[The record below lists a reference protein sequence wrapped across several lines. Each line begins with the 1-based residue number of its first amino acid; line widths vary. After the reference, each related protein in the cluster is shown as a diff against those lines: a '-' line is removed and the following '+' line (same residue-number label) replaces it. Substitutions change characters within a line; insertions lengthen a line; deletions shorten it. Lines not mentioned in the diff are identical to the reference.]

1 MQNLKSKF
9 HYIVLSI
16 LLLSGLFEFHLPYT
30 IFSVCLIIALSFQL
44 VSFCVI
50 EYKLRQNVLFGL
62 KHCEKLL
69 EKQSL
74 SVYKGF
80 NVVIYISIAITLY
93 WQGFVLTSGLYVIS
107 HLFIY
112 YILLRA
118 SKAKLFRSYTTGLVF
133 NVFDIEGEKFRFQVT
148 TTVYVVVGN
157 VIKSS
162 SVKDLVYG
170 LSDTRTLLASDYGVC
185 LTKSDAED
193 LLDLLKAKGWLK

>member
-16 LLLSGLFEFHLPYT
+16 LLLSGLFEFHLPYI
-30 IFSVCLIIALSFQL
+30 IFSVCLIIAISAKL
-44 VSFCVI
+44 VVFCVI
-50 EYKLRQNVLFGL
+50 EYQLRQNVLFGL

-80 NVVIYISIAITLY
+80 NIIIYISIAITLY

-107 HLFIY
+107 HLFSY
-112 YILLRA
+112 YVLLRA

-133 NVFDIEGEKFRFQVT
+133 NVSDIGGQ

-157 VIKSS
+157 TIKSAS
-162 SVKDLVYG
+162 IRDLVFG
-170 LSDTRTLLASDYGVC
+170 LSDGRTLRASDYGVC
-185 LTKSDAED
+185 LTRNDAED
-193 LLDLLKAKGWLK
+193 LLDLLKTKGWLK

>member
-16 LLLSGLFEFHLPYT
+16 LLLSGLFEFHLPYI
-30 IFSVCLIIALSFQL
+30 IFSVCLIIVLSFQL
-44 VSFCVI
+44 ISFCII
-50 EYKLRQNVLFGL
+50 ERLLRQNVLFGL

-80 NVVIYISIAITLY
+80 NVVIYISIAIMLY
-93 WQGFVLTSGLYVIS
+93 WQGFILTSGLYAIY
-107 HLFIY
+107 HLFMY

-133 NVFDIEGEKFRFQVT
+133 NVSDIEEEET
-148 TTVYVVVGN
+148 IVYVLVGN
-157 VIKSS
+157 TIKSS
-162 SVKDLVYG
+162 SIRDLVFG
-170 LSDTRTLLASDYGVC
+170 LSDGRTLRASDYGVC
-185 LTKSDAED
+185 LTRNDAED
-193 LLDLLKAKGWLK
+193 LLDLLKTKGWLK

>member
-16 LLLSGLFEFHLPYT
+16 LLLSGLFEFHLPY
-30 IFSVCLIIALSFQL
+30 IVFSVCLIIAISAQL
-44 VSFCVI
+44 VVFCVI
-50 EYKLRQNVLFGL
+50 EYHLRQNVLFGL

-80 NVVIYISIAITLY
+80 NVVIYISIAIMLY

-107 HLFIY
+107 HLFSY
-112 YILLRA
+112 YVLLRA

-133 NVFDIEGEKFRFQVT
+133 NVSDIEGEK
-148 TTVYVVVGN
+148 TTVYVAVGN
-157 VIKSS
+157 VIKSAS
-162 SVKDLVYG
+162 IRDLVFG
-170 LSDTRTLLASDYGVC
+170 LSDTQTLRASDYGVC

>member
-16 LLLSGLFEFHLPYT
+16 LLLSGLFKFHLPYI
-30 IFSVCLIIALSFQL
+30 IFSVCLIIAISAKL
-44 VSFCVI
+44 VVFCVI
-50 EYKLRQNVLFGL
+50 EYQLRQNVLFGL

-80 NVVIYISIAITLY
+80 NIIIYISIAITLY

-107 HLFIY
+107 HLFSY
-112 YILLRA
+112 YVLLRA

-133 NVFDIEGEKFRFQVT
+133 NVSDIGGQ

-157 VIKSS
+157 TIKSAS
-162 SVKDLVYG
+162 IRDLVFG
-170 LSDTRTLLASDYGVC
+170 LSDGRTLRASDYGVC
-185 LTKSDAED
+185 LTKIDAED
-193 LLDLLKAKGWLK
+193 LVDFLKVKGWLK

>member
-16 LLLSGLFEFHLPYT
+16 LLLSGLFNFQLPYV
-30 IFSVCLIIALSFQL
+30 IFSVCLIIVLSFQL
-44 VSFCVI
+44 VSFCII
-50 EYKLRQNVLFGL
+50 EYLLRQNVLFGL

-80 NVVIYISIAITLY
+80 NVIIYISIAIMLY

-107 HLFIY
+107 HLFMY

-118 SKAKLFRSYTTGLVF
+118 SKGKAFRAYTTGLVF
-133 NVFDIEGEKFRFQVT
+133 NVSDIEGEKT
-148 TTVYVVVGN
+148 EVYVLVGKTFRTAF
-157 VIKSS
+157 VR
-162 SVKDLVYG
+162 DLLFG
-170 LSDTRTLLASDYGVC
+170 LCDTQTLRASDYGVC
-185 LTKSDAED
+185 LTRNDAED

>member
-16 LLLSGLFEFHLPYT
+16 LLLSGLFEFHLPYI
-30 IFSVCLIIALSFQL
+30 IFSVCLIIVLSFQL
-44 VSFCVI
+44 VSFCII
-50 EYKLRQNVLFGL
+50 EHLLRQNVLFGL

-80 NVVIYISIAITLY
+80 NVVIYISIAIMLY

-107 HLFIY
+107 HLSMY
-112 YILLRA
+112 YVLLRV

-133 NVFDIEGEKFRFQVT
+133 NVSDIEGEQTV
-148 TTVYVVVGN
+148 VYVLVGN
-157 VIKSS
+157 TIKSS
-162 SVKDLVYG
+162 SIRDLVFG
-170 LSDTRTLLASDYGVC
+170 LSDSRTLCASDYGVC
-185 LTKSDAED
+185 LTRNDAED
-193 LLDLLKAKGWLK
+193 LLDLLKTKGWLK

>member
-16 LLLSGLFEFHLPYT
+16 LLLSGLFEFHLPYI
-30 IFSVCLIIALSFQL
+30 IFSVCLIIA
-44 VSFCVI
+44 VSAQSVVFCVI
-50 EYKLRQNVLFGL
+50 EYQLRQNVLFGL

-80 NVVIYISIAITLY
+80 NIIIYISIAITLY

-107 HLFIY
+107 HLFSY
-112 YILLRA
+112 YVLLRA

-133 NVFDIEGEKFRFQVT
+133 NVSDIGGQ

-157 VIKSS
+157 TIKSAS
-162 SVKDLVYG
+162 IRDLVFG
-170 LSDTRTLLASDYGVC
+170 LSDGRTLRASDYGVC
-185 LTKSDAED
+185 LTKIDAED
-193 LLDLLKAKGWLK
+193 LVDFLKVKGWLK

>member
-16 LLLSGLFEFHLPYT
+16 LLLSGLFEFHLPYI
-30 IFSVCLIIALSFQL
+30 IFSVCLIIVLSFQL
-44 VSFCVI
+44 VSFCII
-50 EYKLRQNVLFGL
+50 EHLLRQNVLFGL

-80 NVVIYISIAITLY
+80 NVVIYISIAIMLY

-107 HLFIY
+107 HLFMY
-112 YILLRA
+112 YVLLRA

-133 NVFDIEGEKFRFQVT
+133 NVSDIEGEQTV
-148 TTVYVVVGN
+148 VYVIVGN
-157 VIKSS
+157 TIKSS
-162 SVKDLVYG
+162 SIRDLVFG
-170 LSDTRTLLASDYGVC
+170 LSDSRTLCASDYGVC
-185 LTKSDAED
+185 LTRNDAED
-193 LLDLLKAKGWLK
+193 LLDLLKTKGWLK

>member
-16 LLLSGLFEFHLPYT
+16 LLLSGLFEFHLPYI
-30 IFSVCLIIALSFQL
+30 IFSVCLIIVLSFQL
-44 VSFCVI
+44 VSFCII
-50 EYKLRQNVLFGL
+50 EHLLRQNVLFGL

-80 NVVIYISIAITLY
+80 NVVIYISIAIMLY
-93 WQGFVLTSGLYVIS
+93 WQGFILTSGLYAIS
-107 HLFIY
+107 HLFMY

-133 NVFDIEGEKFRFQVT
+133 NVSNIVEEET
-148 TTVYVVVGN
+148 IVYVLVGN
-157 VIKSS
+157 TIKSS
-162 SVKDLVYG
+162 SVRDLVFG
-170 LSDTRTLLASDYGVC
+170 LSDGRTLRASDYGVC
-185 LTKSDAED
+185 LTRNDAED
-193 LLDLLKAKGWLK
+193 LLDLLKTKGWLK